1 MRRVEDAGMTNVVS
15 NVFDRRRAGVLL
27 HPTSLP
33 DAQHGALGQAAR
45 SFVDWLHVGGFS
57 VWQFLPLGPVGSDR
71 SPYFARSNH
80 AGDPG
85 LVDLVTLAHEGLID
99 ATRLEQ
105 FGREE
110 HLAEA
115 TLRLS
120 QPGPRHEAYEK
131 FRDES
136 AHWLPDYSL
145 FMAIQA
151 RESGRPWW
159 EWPEPLRD
167 RNASAMRKARKELAI
182 DIARIEACQYF
193 FYAQWGEL
201 RKYASERGVLL
212 FGDVPIYLAPDSVEV
227 WAHRKLFQLDDAGR
241 PTAVAGVPPDY
252 FSVDGQL
259 WGNPLYRWEEHQRT
273 RFQWWIERLR
283 AQFALFDLVRIDHF
297 RGLEAYWAVPADAPT
312 AATGEWR
319 KAPGEALLAAA
330 RKAFGRLEVVAEDLG
345 VITPEVEA
353 LRDGYHLPGMRIAQ
367 FGFDGADTNVHV
379 LHNWTAHSVGY
390 TGTHDND
397 TTLGW
402 FHHLDDGARQFVA
415 DYVGSSQDEV
425 VVGLTRAVLGS
436 VAQLA
441 IVPMQDLLIL
451 GTEARMNLP
460 GTVVGNWLWK
470 FSWHEV
476 PHWLAARCLRWNQLY
491 GRT

>member
-1 MRRVEDAGMTNVVS
+1 MSILNSKVLN
-15 NVFDRRRAGVLL
+15 RRRAGVLL

-33 DAQHGALGQAAR
+33 DAQYGALGQAAR
-45 SFVDWLHVGGFS
+45 NFVEWLRVGGFT

-85 LVDLVTLAHEGLID
+85 LVDLATLAQDGLIAHD
-99 ATRLEQ
+99 RLGAVSRDEL
-105 FGREE
+105 
-110 HLAEA
+110 LAEA
-115 TLRLS
+115 TLAL
-120 QPGPRHEAYEK
+120 QAPGPRREAYET
-131 FRDES
+131 FRAEA

-145 FMAIQA
+145 FMAVQA

-159 EWPEPLRD
+159 QWPEALRD
-167 RNASAMRKARKELAI
+167 RNAAALRKARRELAVE
-182 DIARIEACQYF
+182 IARIEACQYF
-193 FYAQWGEL
+193 FYTQWGAL
-201 RKYASERGVLL
+201 RRYAADRGVLL

-227 WAHRKLFQLDDAGR
+227 WAHRKLFQLDDAGL

-297 RGLEAYWAVPADAPT
+297 RGLEAYWAVPAGAPT

-330 RKAFGRLEVVAEDLG
+330 RKAFGTLEVVAEDLG

-353 LRDGYHLPGMRIAQ
+353 LRDGQHLPGMRIAQ

-379 LHNWTAHSVGY
+379 LHNWTANAVGY

-402 FHHLDDGARQFVA
+402 FRHLDGDARQFVA
-415 DYVGSSQDEV
+415 DYVGTSQDDV
-425 VVGLTRAVLGS
+425 VIGMSRAVLAS

-441 IVPMQDLLIL
+441 VIPMQDLLCL
-451 GTEARMNLP
+451 GTDARMNLP
-460 GTVVGNWLWK
+460 GTIEGNWLWK

-476 PHWLAARCLRWNQLY
+476 PSWLADRCLGWNHLY
-491 GRT
+491 GRV

>member
-1 MRRVEDAGMTNVVS
+1 MTNVKS
-15 NVFDRRRAGVLL
+15 KVFDRRRAGVLV

-33 DAQHGALGQAAR
+33 DADHGALGQAAR
-45 SFVDWLHVGGFS
+45 SFVDWLQVGGFT
-57 VWQFLPLGPVGSDR
+57 VWQFLPLGPVGADR

-85 LVDLVTLAHEGLID
+85 LVDLTTLAAQGLVD
-99 ATRLEQ
+99 SDQL
-105 FGREE
+105 GSLSREE

-115 TLRLS
+115 TLRLNEA
-120 QPGPRHEAYEK
+120 GPRRDAYEK
-131 FRDES
+131 FRAES

-145 FMAIQA
+145 FMAIQG
-151 RESGRPWW
+151 REQGRPWW
-159 EWPEPLRD
+159 EWPEALRD
-167 RNASAMRKARKELAI
+167 RTAAAIRKARKELAVE
-182 DIARIEACQYF
+182 IARIEACQYF
-193 FYAQWGEL
+193 FYSQWSAL
-201 RKYASERGVLL
+201 RQYAAERGVLL

-227 WAHRKLFQLDDAGR
+227 WAHRKLFQLDEAGL

-297 RGLEAYWAVPADAPT
+297 RGLEAYWAVPSDAPT

-319 KAPGEALLAAA
+319 KAPGEALLTAAQ
-330 RKAFGRLEVVAEDLG
+330 KAFGNLEVVAEDLG

-353 LRDGYHLPGMRIAQ
+353 LRDGHHLPGMRIAQ

-379 LHNWTAHSVGY
+379 LHNWTANSVGY

-402 FHHLDDGARQFVA
+402 FHHLDGGARQFVA
-415 DYVGSSQDEV
+415 DYVGASQDDV
-425 VVGLTRAVLGS
+425 VTALTRSVLGS

-441 IVPMQDLLIL
+441 IVPMQDLLGL

-460 GTVVGNWLWK
+460 GTVVGNWLWR
-470 FSWHEV
+470 FSWQDV
-476 PHWLAARCLRWNQLY
+476 PHWLADRCLRWNHQY

>member
-1 MRRVEDAGMTNVVS
+1 MS
-15 NVFDRRRAGVLL
+15 NVNSRVLDRRRAGVLL

-33 DAQHGALGQAAR
+33 DAAHGALGQAAR
-45 SFVDWLHVGGFS
+45 NFVDWLKVGGFT
-57 VWQFLPLGPVGSDR
+57 VWQFLPVGPVGSDR

-99 ATRLEQ
+99 PSRLGQ
-105 FGREE
+105 ISRDAL
-110 HLAEA
+110 LAEA
-115 TLRLS
+115 TAAL
-120 QPGPRHEAYEK
+120 QVPGPR
-131 FRDES
+131 RDEYEAFRAQA

-145 FMAIQA
+145 FMAIQVQ
-151 RESGRPWW
+151 ESGRPWW
-159 EWPEPLRD
+159 DWPAGLRE
-167 RNASAMRKARKELAI
+167 RQAAAVRKARRDLATP
-182 DIARIEACQYF
+182 IARIEACQYF
-193 FYAQWGEL
+193 FYTQWAAL
-201 RKYASERGVLL
+201 RRYAAERGVLL

-227 WAHRKLFQLDDAGR
+227 WAHRKLFQLDEAGR
-241 PTAVAGVPPDY
+241 PTSVAGVPPDY
-252 FSVDGQL
+252 FSLDGQL

-297 RGLEAYWAVPADAPT
+297 RGLEAYWAVPAGAPT
-312 AATGEWR
+312 AATGTWC

-330 RKAFGRLEVVAEDLG
+330 HKALGRLEVVAEDLG

-353 LRDGYHLPGMRIAQ
+353 LRDGHRLPGMRIAQ

-379 LHNWTAHSVGY
+379 LHNWAANAVGY

-402 FHHLDDGARQFVA
+402 FRHLDGGARQCVA
-415 DYVGSSQDEV
+415 DYVGSSQDDA

-441 IVPMQDLLIL
+441 VVPMQDLLVL

-460 GTVVGNWLWK
+460 GTVEGNWLWK
-470 FSWHEV
+470 FSWHDV
-476 PHWLAARCLRWNQLY
+476 PTWLADRCRRWNHLY
-491 GRT
+491 GRA